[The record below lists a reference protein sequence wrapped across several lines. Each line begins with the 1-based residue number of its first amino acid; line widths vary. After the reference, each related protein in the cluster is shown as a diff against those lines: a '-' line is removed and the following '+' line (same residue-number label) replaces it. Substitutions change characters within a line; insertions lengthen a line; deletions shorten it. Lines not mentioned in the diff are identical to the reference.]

1 MRTEL
6 FDHPDLR
13 RCQELAP
20 DPDAFTRKYLER
32 LCRDFINVFLRG
44 SNRYMHSFFG
54 FRLDSRI
61 AKVLASPLER
71 MLSRVHGDTDLDF
84 EQRSMLYD
92 ALYRAFLLET
102 GNDAKW
108 LDALLAG
115 EGLPIPAKP

>member
-1 MRTEL
+1 MTE
-6 FDHPDLR
+6 
-13 RCQELAP
+13 EA
-20 DPDAFTRKYLER
+20 
-32 LCRDFINVFLRG
+32 VFEE
-44 SNRYMHSFFG
+44 
-54 FRLDSRI
+54 DS
-61 AKVLASPLER
+61 LER

-115 EGLPIPAKP
+115 EGISLGLYYCAFLTGAQVM

>member
-1 MRTEL
+1 
-6 FDHPDLR
+6 
-13 RCQELAP
+13 
-20 DPDAFTRKYLER
+20 
-32 LCRDFINVFLRG
+32 
-44 SNRYMHSFFG
+44 
-54 FRLDSRI
+54 
-61 AKVLASPLER
+61 